1 MVYIILIKKEY
12 SFIKKEKFYCKRD
25 LVPRIL
31 SPNIQTLSKAGWGV
45 FLKYI
50 KCFWKFQLRSTD
62 VRNESLYN
70 SVNVLHAIELYT

>member
-50 KCFWKFQLRSTD
+50 KCF
-62 VRNESLYN
+62 
-70 SVNVLHAIELYT
+70 